1 MAVELGKGVISGVT
15 TATSDTDIAY
25 KEYADNKPGYALTT
39 TINDGDFY
47 KGSISAPGGTTAVA
61 ISSSFQ
67 YTCYTSSGCYN
78 YPIDSSATNLSVY
91 ITSAGGGGEPGSGD
105 FANVSHGFNWSSP
118 TGYMPV
124 SGWSYGCMDFADNGT
139 RIAGIPLDQGYAV
152 ITSDDGGM
160 NWSKRTLG
168 STYGTRGFIY
178 DNNLWVSAGCYQNL
192 MVSTDTINWARRTTA
207 CSGSVNFAGI
217 AYGNGVWFA
226 PGCNCTSQ
234 SSTDTVHWTMRTLA
248 CAFSNA
254 FWRNVVFGDGKFLVS
269 TYYGAL
275 QTSTDAVHW
284 TLRTLGHTW
293 YCTNSTRYLD
303 GEFLIT
309 DYNTGGAHAAK
320 STDAIHWEGSGNLAE
335 VRGGCGSWDITKI
348 NNGRQYLVTG
358 GGGAR
363 VSTST
368 DFLHWNICCVQDCG
382 AYGGCSGD
390 CDFNYCWW
398 TVYRANLTD
407 YPERYFMSGY
417 GYNQMA
423 ISDMKPSGSS
433 GGGGS
438 AGQAFLY
445 NLSLENVSKKEGLRV
460 CVGSGGKGGG
470 WVWDASNYLTVWKA
484 RTALPTG
491 CKIYDME
498 FNDGK
503 FVGVGQG
510 RLVTVSTDSIVWSLR
525 TVGEVSSACDYR
537 SVIYDGVNWLVTGQ
551 TNAGNGSSGSLSVS
565 SDTIHWSQRTT
576 GIPDDHRQIMYHDGN
591 KKYFMNSNG
600 CSAASSTDAIHW
612 TLRTIGLDMYN
623 ASNYCGSLSC
633 SQDYY
638 LYSSAADTKQLS
650 ASTDLI
656 HWSRRTIGHGN
667 KFVMAHGYIHPNYV
681 AYMWCSAV
689 STSTDTINWTIRT
702 GVNYM
707 CNNVGNPSHNLLRN
721 LNNELFFSNDQK
733 GNRGASSTDGIHWVC
748 RYQPFSG
755 MSSSYRTISYGKG
768 HYVISASGSS
778 NTCFCLNAFD
788 ASTQQG
794 GTTSVRWN
802 EGLPA
807 NAKGSVYPLEIAT
820 TGGTPP
826 TAASASYCFDPVGS
840 EAAVLDYNSSVF
852 RLSDSDTTAV
862 GDFTVEFWYRLKLD
876 GSNPALSTLFALGES
891 TENGFLSVKH
901 SSGNLCYYYKDTAG
915 ALQSRSLATSACN
928 TWYHVA
934 LEYSDSTGC
943 FSHFLD
949 GTRIGQY
956 NATSNKPV
964 VYGDR
969 LRIGSLYNPECS
981 LTSLIDQGAFNGEI
995 TNFRISNNQRY
1006 NSSSYT
1012 VPTPDFT
1019 PDANT
1024 VFLTGRGESLNGTL
1038 SCQCLVGPTISG
1050 GPRGTLSGSDAPN
1063 FDADNPIWM
1072 YDLHLT
1078 GSNNRSFITPI
1089 ESGSN
1094 CEYRKG
1100 LPGSSIEGSV
1110 PSGYNCGCAA
1120 YSTSTGGG
1128 GGAFSAGNTVN
1139 GSKAY
1144 AINLFNN
1151 STCFEC
1157 GTSMPDIGGMG
1168 IGGRGAS
1175 MLVKPRPGDFTRQ
1188 QVNTSAGNCE
1198 FFGMG
1203 YLNGYYFGSNQ
1214 ASTDAIHWVVRTV
1227 WPQASVPSYA
1237 GTGFIAQTDS
1247 EAILWTCQCFLYHT
1261 TDTINWTLRTVGFAG
1276 NCHVRSVRY
1285 LNSNEWAMT
1294 GCCNLTTLSTD
1305 TIHWI
1310 FRTTAGCS
1318 NTIINGMVYG
1328 NGIYMAAGHCC
1339 HYIATSTDSFHW
1351 TKRTRSTSMNS
1362 DSTPYTPAFGNGM
1375 FIVSAYQGYG
1385 YSTDAI
1391 NWAATGST
1399 ICGHY
1404 KFTPCFNKCVNSF
1417 IAVDYYLNI
1426 DMSDDGITWSQ
1437 PGRLASASSSQGRS
1451 VNVVGPSSGNSKML
1465 WAHNDNAG
1473 LGRLHVADMNNGF
1486 LNGSKGSRGSGG
1498 GGGGF
1503 YSPIRN
1509 STKGGD
1515 GGDGYVRINWK

>member
-460 CVGSGGKGGG
+460 CVGSGGKGEGAPWNSLAG
-470 WVWDASNYLTVWKA
+470 WTQ

-491 CKIYDME
+491 CRIYDME
-498 FNDGK
+498 FNDGT
-503 FVGVGQG
+503 FLGVGVGK
-510 RLVTVSTDSIVWSLR
+510 LITASTDAINWSLR
-525 TVGEVSSACDYR
+525 TLGDVSTACDLR
-537 SVIYDGVNWLVTGQ
+537 SVIYDGAGWLVTGH
-551 TNAGNGSSGSLSVS
+551 TNANNGSSGSLSAS
-565 SDTIHWSQRTT
+565 TDSIHWTQRTT
-576 GIPDDHRQIMYHDGN
+576 GIPDDHRQIMYHDG
-591 KKYFMNSNG
+591 KKTYFMNSIG
-600 CSAASSTDAIHW
+600 CSTASSTDAIHW
-612 TLRTIGLDMYN
+612 TLRTLPFNLGI
-623 ASNYCGSLSC
+623 CGSLSC
-633 SQDYY
+633 SGDYY
-638 LYSSAADTKQLS
+638 IATSTYGSQSQYSV
-650 ASTDLI
+650 STDAI
-656 HWSRRTIGHGN
+656 HWSLRTLGVSETVYG
-667 KFVMAHGYIHPNYV
+667 VGYIHPNYV
-681 AYMWCSAV
+681 ASFY
-689 STSTDTINWTIRT
+689 STSSSIRVSSSTDSIHWTKRT
-702 GVNYM
+702 GTTAMWNDIT
-707 CNNVGNPSHNLLRN
+707 LRN
-721 LNNELFFSNDQK
+721 PRIFRYANGHLHYLGDNSTNSYYNVTT
-733 GNRGASSTDGIHWVC
+733 TDGIHWVN
-748 RYQPFSG
+748 RPVPFSG
-755 MSSSYRTISYGKG
+755 IVDADVAFAYGNGK
-768 HYVISASGSS
+768 YVRSLTEDGQGGCTDLCITS
-778 NTCFCLNAFD
+778 FD
-788 ASTQQG
+788 ASGQNG
-794 GTTSVRWN
+794 GTTSVLWN

-807 NAKGSVYPLEIAT
+807 NAKGCIYPLEIAT

-862 GDFTVEFWYRLKLD
+862 DDFTVEFWFRTKAD
-876 GSNPALSTLFALGES
+876 AGNPALQTIFALGES
-891 TENGFLSVKH
+891 NENGFLSLKH
-901 SSGNLCYYYKDTAG
+901 TGSSLCYYYKTTG
-915 ALQSRSLATSACN
+915 GTTCSELFTSANTN

-934 LEYSDSTGC
+934 LEYSASTGC
-943 FSHFLD
+943 FSHYMD
-949 GTRIGQY
+949 GARVNLN
-956 NATSNKPV
+956 NASSYKPA

-969 LRIGSLYNPECS
+969 LRIGSLYNTDCS
-981 LTSLIDQGAFNGEI
+981 LTSLTDQGAFNGEI
-995 TNFRISNNQRY
+995 TNFRISNNLRY
-1006 NSSSYT
+1006 NSTSYT

-1019 PDANT
+1019 PDTNT

-1038 SCQCLVGPTISG
+1038 SCQCLAGPTVSG
-1050 GPRGTLSGSDAPN
+1050 GIKGTIDGADAPS
-1063 FDADNPIWM
+1063 FDATNSRWM
-1072 YDLHLT
+1072 YD
-1078 GSNNRSFITPI
+1078 NAM
-1089 ESGSN
+1089 SGSPYRTFKTPNESSGN
-1094 CEYRKG
+1094 CDYRKG
-1100 LPGSSIEGSV
+1100 LSGGSAPGATTCL
-1110 PSGYNCGCAA
+1110 NCCA
-1120 YSTSTGGG
+1120 YGTSTGGG
-1128 GGAFSAGNTVN
+1128 GGGFSNGGNDSGRLTK
-1139 GSKAY
+1139 S
-1144 AINLFNN
+1144 INLFCN
-1151 STCFEC
+1151 STSGSYKSNF
-1157 GTSMPDIGGMG
+1157 PDFAGFGSGGK
-1168 IGGRGAS
+1168 GGDIFVNGA
-1175 MLVKPRPGDFTRQ
+1175 PGEFTKR
-1188 QVNTSAGNCE
+1188 QVNTTTPYCV
-1198 FFGMG
+1198 FFGTG

-1214 ASTDAIHWVVRTV
+1214 ASTDAIHWVLRTV
-1227 WPQASVPSYA
+1227 SAQAGPPNYS
-1237 GTGFIAQTDS
+1237 GTGFIAQSDS
-1247 EAILWTCQCFLYHT
+1247 EALLYTCDYRITHT
-1261 TDTINWTLRTVGFAG
+1261 TDTIHWTLRTVPFSGSTSSG
-1276 NCHVRSVRY
+1276 VQSVRY
-1285 LNSNEWAMT
+1285 LNNNEWAIT
-1294 GCCNLTTLSTD
+1294 GCNKLMTISTD
-1305 TIHWI
+1305 TIHWTL
-1310 FRTTAGCS
+1310 RTAGGCS
-1318 NTIINGMVYG
+1318 GSNPRIHGMVYG

-1339 HYIATSTDSFHW
+1339 HYIATSTDSISW
-1351 TKRTRSTSMNS
+1351 TLRTRSTSMNA
-1362 DSTPYTPAFGNGM
+1362 DSTNYTPAFGNGM
-1375 FIVSAYQGYG
+1375 FVITSYQSFG

-1391 NWAATGST
+1391 HWFATCIPNTNYKYS
-1399 ICGHY
+1399 ICY
-1404 KFTPCFNKCVNSF
+1404 NKCINQFLSAGYCSF
-1417 IAVDYYLNI
+1417 VY
-1426 DMSDDGITWSQ
+1426 MSGDGISWSCTEVHSE
-1437 PGRLASASSSQGRS
+1437 SATAGRS
-1451 VNVVGPSSGNSKML
+1451 VNVVGPANDLRMLYTNCNSETI
-1465 WAHNDNAG
+1465 
-1473 LGRLHVADMNNGF
+1473 GF
-1486 LNGSKGSRGSGG
+1486 LNSAPIKTGFFGGSKGGRGAGG

-1503 YSPIRN
+1503 YSPTR
-1509 STKGGD
+1509 SATTGGD